1 MTRESKVGLVVAG
14 SFLCIVGGYL
24 GLRMRSASTET
35 PPDAATEVAATEA
48 QPPESPPLPSAK
60 LETVQAPQ
68 FQPPPVAV
76 SVNMEPAAKM
86 PDPVA
91 TVPAPVPSTFDFPGQ
106 STAQPVETPKADVV
120 KSPDP
125 LPAMPE
131 FKPQDPPKETPK
143 PADVSVEFKPADVK
157 QDAPKAIDPPAAP
170 FVPVDVA
177 PIVKDP
183 PREEPKPIIVPKE
196 EPKPVVV
203 PKDEPKMIVPPA
215 GSASLINDPVPPQP
229 LPNFQPTSGT
239 KPPVAKM
246 PVSDSY
252 LEEEYRLQAG
262 DTFASVSKRFYMGDK
277 YAMSLQQYNRDY
289 PIGSPNLK
297 LDPPRLAA
305 GTVVW
310 IPPLR
315 VLEKRYPTLIADFK
329 PLNTAAAP
337 PATAASP
344 SWTPAP
350 ARQVAAT
357 TKMYRVQDGGE
368 TMIDIA
374 RKKLNNPQAWN
385 TIHQLNTSLNAN
397 ANAPIPAGTILR
409 IPGDARD

>member
-35 PPDAATEVAATEA
+35 PNEATTEFATTEA
-48 QPPESPPLPSAK
+48 QPTESLPLPSAK

-76 SVNMEPAAKM
+76 AVPVDAKTS
-86 PDPVA
+86 DPVN
-91 TVPAPVPSTFDFPGQ
+91 VPPPVPSAFDFPGLPA
-106 STAQPVETPKADVV
+106 SEPAKVAEQPKVEVV
-120 KSPDP
+120 KTIDP
-125 LPAMPE
+125 MPIVQE
-131 FKPQDPPKETPK
+131 IKPQDPPKDPPK
-143 PADVSVEFKPADVK
+143 TADAPVEFKPAEVK
-157 QDAPKAIDPPAAP
+157 QEAPKAIDPPPVP
-170 FVPVDVA
+170 FVHVDVA
-177 PIVKDP
+177 PVVKDVSK
-183 PREEPKPIIVPKE
+183 EEPKPIVVPKE
-196 EPKPVVV
+196 EPR
-203 PKDEPKMIVPPA
+203 MIMPPA
-215 GSASLINDPVPPQP
+215 GSASLINDPVPPHP
-229 LPNFQPTSGT
+229 LQNLQPTSGT
-239 KPPVAKM
+239 KAPAPKM

-262 DTFASVSKRFYMGDK
+262 DTFASVSKRFYMADK

-297 LDPPRLAA
+297 QDPPRLAA

-344 SWTPAP
+344 SWTPSP

-385 TIHQLNTSLNAN
+385 TIYQMNTSLNAN